1 MLREGFKKWKAQR
14 GVIRWGREEQEGSRH
29 EAVAIEV
36 MRAVHRTTP
45 AALIAI
51 AQRGAIGVVNV
62 LALAPFTTPP
72 LEVIGRLWR

>member
-1 MLREGFKKWKAQR
+1 M
-14 GVIRWGREEQEGSRH
+14 GREEQEGSRH

-51 AQRGAIGVVNV
+51 AQRRATGIVNV

-72 LEVIGRLWR
+72 LEAVG